1 MSLSGRITPTMVAH
15 RSRAVRAVRPG
26 HGMMTVRMRITATH
40 ALAARRLALGAGA
53 LGASALAHRCAVGD
67 VDATAATPVVWL
79 GLLAVLT
86 LLGGR
91 VRWRPR
97 GVAATF
103 AIGLAAQAAVHV
115 AMSVA
120 PWAFGLAPHHEP
132 AIAVGPAALLAHAAA
147 AVVIAVLV
155 ARLERVLDRAVRAVR
170 AVRRWLARRPRPLR
184 PRPVAVP
191 SAPAPR
197 HRPGAVHVA
206 RGPPPLVAA

>member
-1 MSLSGRITPTMVAH
+1 
-15 RSRAVRAVRPG
+15 
-26 HGMMTVRMRITATH
+26 MRITATH

-67 VDATAATPVVWL
+67 VDATRATPVVRT

-97 GVAATF
+97 GLAATL
-103 AIGLAAQAAVHV
+103 AILLVAQAGVHV

-132 AIAVGPAALLAHAAA
+132 ALVAGPAALLAHGAAA
-147 AVVIAVLV
+147 IVIAVLV
-155 ARLERVLDRAVRAVR
+155 VRLERVLDHALRAVR
-170 AVRRWLARRPRPLR
+170 AVRRWLARRPRPVR
-184 PRPVAVP
+184 PARVAVT
-191 SAPAPR
+191 AA
-197 HRPGAVHVA
+197 RPGPSRARVVHVA
-206 RGPPPLVAA
+206 RGPPAVAIH

>member
-1 MSLSGRITPTMVAH
+1 MHVTP
-15 RSRAVRAVRPG
+15 
-26 HGMMTVRMRITATH
+26 TH

-67 VDATAATPVVWL
+67 VDATRATPVVWV

-97 GVAATF
+97 GMAATL
-103 AIGLAAQAAVHV
+103 AILLAAQAGVHA
-115 AMSVA
+115 AMSVV

-132 AIAVGPAALLAHAAA
+132 ALAVGPSALVAHGAAAIAIALL
-147 AVVIAVLV
+147 VT
-155 ARLERVLDRAVRAVR
+155 RLERVLDRALRAVR

-184 PRPVAVP
+184 PGRVAVP
-191 SAPAPR
+191 VARPSRGRPR
-197 HRPGAVHVA
+197 AVTLA
-206 RGPPPLVAA
+206 RGPPVVAIP

>member
-1 MSLSGRITPTMVAH
+1 
-15 RSRAVRAVRPG
+15 
-26 HGMMTVRMRITATH
+26 MRVTATH

-67 VDATAATPVVWL
+67 VDATRATPVVWT

-97 GVAATF
+97 GAVATL
-103 AIGLAAQAAVHV
+103 AILLAAQAGVHV

-120 PWAFGLAPHHEP
+120 PWAFGLSPHHEP
-132 AIAVGPAALLAHAAA
+132 ALAVGPPALAAHGVA
-147 AVVIAVLV
+147 AVVVALLV
-155 ARLERVLDRAVRAVR
+155 ARLERVLDRALRAVR

-184 PRPVAVP
+184 PGRVAVP
-191 SAPAPR
+191 AA
-197 HRPGAVHVA
+197 RPGRARARVVHVA
-206 RGPPPLVAA
+206 RGPPAVAIP

>member
-1 MSLSGRITPTMVAH
+1 
-15 RSRAVRAVRPG
+15 
-26 HGMMTVRMRITATH
+26 MRITATH

-67 VDATAATPVVWL
+67 MDATRATPVVWL

-97 GVAATF
+97 GFAGTVA
-103 AIGLAAQAAVHV
+103 ILGAAQAAVHV
-115 AMSVA
+115 AMTVA

-132 AIAVGPAALLAHAAA
+132 ALSVGPAALVAHGAAA
-147 AVVIAVLV
+147 LVVAALV
-155 ARLERVLDRAVRAVR
+155 TRLERVLDRALRAVR

-184 PRPVAVP
+184 PGRVLLPAFR
-191 SAPAPR
+191 APR
-197 HRPGAVHVA
+197 GRDRVVHVA
-206 RGPPPLVAA
+206 RGPPAVAVP